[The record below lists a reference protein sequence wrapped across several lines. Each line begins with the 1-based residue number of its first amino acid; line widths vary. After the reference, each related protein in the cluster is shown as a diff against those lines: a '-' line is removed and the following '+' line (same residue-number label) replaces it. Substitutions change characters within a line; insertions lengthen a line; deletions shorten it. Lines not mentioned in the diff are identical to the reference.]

1 MRIPTARAHGL
12 LTDQQEW
19 SDCLDQAATYQ
30 YLHALRHLFAI
41 ILVFCHPE
49 NPHALWL
56 GHRNNMSEDFL
67 HGARQDLNH
76 PNLQFTDAIYNQA
89 LLDIE
94 SVLIPLSRSLR
105 EFDGFV
111 VTEPAHNDANTEE
124 PLLISSIIIW
134 DEASM
139 ISRDVIETVNRS
151 TQDIMRS
158 VDPALED
165 IPFGGKVV
173 VFGGDFRQ
181 VLPVIPNAER
191 PQIVAQCL
199 NWSSI
204 WRHTEAHHLHTNM
217 RVQQAVNTV
226 DGTELREFAEYLLRI
241 GNGSEP
247 LVPGTEDRILI
258 NPCMLMPRYNTYDLI
273 DAVFGDLHSPNV
285 NIEFLTNRAILTP
298 KNVDVVELN
307 NLILDQFPGEIQEF
321 RSADQVDDPE
331 DQIRYLTEL
340 LNSFNPS
347 DLPPHTL
354 KLKVGCP
361 IMLLR
366 NLNTA
371 QGLCNGTRLIVRS
384 FRRYVLEAEIATGP
398 HTGTIVLIPRIT
410 LTPSQSRSPI
420 QFKRTQFPIRLTF
433 SMTINKSQ

>member
-1 MRIPTARAHGL
+1 MLVRDKSSVL
-12 LTDQQEW
+12 L
-19 SDCLDQAATYQ
+19 LIN
-30 YLHALRHLFAI
+30 LI
-41 ILVFCHPE
+41 IL
-49 NPHALWL
+49 
-56 GHRNNMSEDFL
+56 
-67 HGARQDLNH
+67 
-76 PNLQFTDAIYNQA
+76 IYNI
-89 LLDIE
+89 L
-94 SVLIPLSRSLR
+94 
-105 EFDGFV
+105 
-111 VTEPAHNDANTEE
+111 
-124 PLLISSIIIW
+124 
-134 DEASM
+134 
-139 ISRDVIETVNRS
+139 
-151 TQDIMRS
+151 
-158 VDPALED
+158 
-165 IPFGGKVV
+165 
-173 VFGGDFRQ
+173 Q

-199 NWSSI
+199 NRSSI
-204 WRHTEAHHLHTNM
+204 WRHIEVHHLHINM
-217 RVQQAVNTV
+217 RVQQAANTV
-226 DGTELREFAEYLLRI
+226 DGAELREFAEYLLRI

-247 LVPGTEDRILI
+247 LVPGTEDRVLI
-258 NPCMLMPRYNTYDLI
+258 SPHMLMPRYNTYDLI

-285 NIEFLTNRAILTP
+285 NMEFLTSRAILTP

-307 NLILDQFPGEIQEF
+307 NLILDQFPDEIHEF

-331 DQIRYLTEL
+331 DQIRYPTEL

-384 FRRYVLEAEIATGP
+384 FHQYVLEAEIATGP

-420 QFKRTQFPIRLTF
+420 QFKRTQFPVRLAF
-433 SMTINKSQ
+433 SMTINKSQGQTFNSVGLYLPDPAFTHGLLYVAMSRVRIPTAIKIMLNPENSTSSEQNGFHTRNIVYNEVLI